1 MSYRNHYNEY
11 LKNGH
16 KLYEHTIYRNRAEV
30 PTKEFVNWNISKVL
44 WVISII
50 LVVISII
57 FFTSPNPIIP
67 H

>member
-1 MSYRNHYNEY
+1 MPYRNHYNDY

-16 KLYEHTIYRNRAEV
+16 KLYEYTAYRYHTDL

-44 WVISII
+44 WAVSIV

-57 FFTSPNPIIP
+57 FFTSSTS
-67 H
+67 